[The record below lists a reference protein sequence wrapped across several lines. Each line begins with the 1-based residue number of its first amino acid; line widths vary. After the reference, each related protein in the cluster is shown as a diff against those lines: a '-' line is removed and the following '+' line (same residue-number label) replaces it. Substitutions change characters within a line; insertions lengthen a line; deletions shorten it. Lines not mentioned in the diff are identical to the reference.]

1 VFSPELHD
9 TGLEM
14 LEQAL
19 AIARAQGLR
28 EVEAEALQFA
38 GMGRIAAGDADGV
51 GDVEQALAIALDL
64 GSPVALSAYGNLA
77 DLRKRLGALGDAAKL
92 HEAGLQSARRFGI
105 PWQVRRFRAERMAH
119 LYWAERWDD
128 ALAVADEYLEA
139 VERGSPHE
147 MEGEMRVLRGRI
159 RHARGDVAGARDD
172 AGRAVGF
179 GRQTGHPYDLF
190 PALALA
196 GRLGDGG
203 ATGEL
208 LERLVDG
215 QLLWAAWALP
225 DAVGAA
231 ADAEREAELRAA
243 LGGRLPE
250 TPWTRAALCSV
261 DGDHAGAV
269 AIYDAMGAR
278 PEAAEARRA
287 AGLSRAV

>member
-1 VFSPELHD
+1 
-9 TGLEM
+9 
-14 LEQAL
+14 
-19 AIARAQGLR
+19 
-28 EVEAEALQFA
+28 
-38 GMGRIAAGDADGV
+38 
-51 GDVEQALAIALDL
+51 
-64 GSPVALSAYGNLA
+64 
-77 DLRKRLGALGDAAKL
+77 
-92 HEAGLQSARRFGI
+92 
-105 PWQVRRFRAERMAH
+105 
-119 LYWAERWDD
+119 
-128 ALAVADEYLEA
+128 
-139 VERGSPHE
+139 
-147 MEGEMRVLRGRI
+147 
-159 RHARGDVAGARDD
+159 VAGRHSVHGRLDAPVLLDD
-172 AGRAVGF
+172 QQ
-179 GRQTGHPYDLF
+179 RQDG
-190 PALALA
+190 AMRALA
-196 GRLGDGG
+196 GDVGIRPLHRQAEVVSRSRGRGGSARPSAALRLGDGG